1 MHLDFRVKP
10 ENDIKDTFGTSHL
23 SKISSAKKIHINSS
37 KYLTIPGGGILGEP
51 NKSDSALQ
59 SSCLANSIYKE

>member
-1 MHLDFRVKP
+1 MSLHGNDTRSVHGMT
-10 ENDIKDTFGTSHL
+10 ENLFEKNFH
-23 SKISSAKKIHINSS
+23 KNSS